1 MWFESAFDGEAVLCE
16 MPGTQSA
23 VHIWY
28 PLLAVHVFHPLAEPF
43 LLSEREPV
51 EKLCLLPSRIFQS
64 YCKKQ

>member
-1 MWFESAFDGEAVLCE
+1 

-28 PLLAVHVFHPLAEPF
+28 PLLAVHVFHPLVESF

-51 EKLCLLPSRIFQS
+51 EKLCLLPSSILQS